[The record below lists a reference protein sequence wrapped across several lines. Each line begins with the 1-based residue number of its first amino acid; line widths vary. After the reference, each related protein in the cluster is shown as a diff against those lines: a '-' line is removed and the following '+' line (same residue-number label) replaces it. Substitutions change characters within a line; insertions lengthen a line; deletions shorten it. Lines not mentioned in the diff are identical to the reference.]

1 MFAFGLCFS
10 LGLSIKMTPRLARV
24 CATCLS
30 RKVNRSDLRIASLAW
45 TKWFGTGP
53 KSPDGEDD
61 GSGAP
66 VPSGPTLSPFSRGAS
81 RFGRRP
87 LSPLERV
94 SQMLPQES
102 LSEEVWELRR
112 NKPSEGNED
121 TETQTPEKLMEDLD
135 VHEQPGDVDSVDSVV
150 NQRKEEMM
158 HAHILPGE
166 RVMCFGEVLLAEY
179 RRKRRLELQKMFQL
193 EKGSKLG
200 SNRGFVAHDAIQGCH
215 AGTVFRTSLG
225 LPMLIRRPS
234 LEEFTLFMKRGPAIA
249 YPKDASAMLMMMDV
263 NEGDCVLESGSGS
276 GAMSLFLSRAVG
288 SNGSVLSVEV
298 RADHHRRA
306 VLNYER
312 WRSSW
317 KLRSGNEWPENVH
330 FHLGDLINAAPLLAG
345 RSFNSVALD
354 MINPHVALPTVI
366 PHLHTGGVCAVYQ
379 ANITQII
386 DLMEGLRCS
395 TLPLVCERI
404 IEVQYRDWLL
414 APSLK
419 KDGSFHRRKTSPGEE
434 TTESENDDSN
444 DEGKGHA
451 SPAHFPFGSIPYI
464 ARPHPEQNGHT
475 AFLVKLRKISK

>member
-1 MFAFGLCFS
+1 MSAFGLCFN
-10 LGLSIKMTPRLARV
+10 LSPLIKMTPRLARV

-30 RKVNRSDLRIASLAW
+30 HKVKQNDLRISSLAR

-53 KSPDGEDD
+53 KGSDGD
-61 GSGAP
+61 GSGAQ
-66 VPSGPTLSPFSRGAS
+66 VPSGPTLPPFSWGAS

-102 LSEEVWELRR
+102 LSDEVWELREKR
-112 NKPSEGNED
+112 TREEHED
-121 TETQTPEKLMEDLD
+121 RETQTPEKLKEDLD
-135 VHEQPGDVDSVDSVV
+135 VHEQPGDDDSVLEV
-150 NQRKEEMM
+150 MT
-158 HAHILPGE
+158 HAHVLPEE
-166 RVMCFGEVLLAEY
+166 RAMCFGEVVLAEY

-193 EKGSKLG
+193 EKGCKLG
-200 SNRGFVAHDAIQGCH
+200 SSWGSVDHDVIQGCH
-215 AGTVFRTSLG
+215 AATVLRTTLG
-225 LPMLIRRPS
+225 IPMLIRRPS

-263 NEGDCVLESGSGS
+263 SEGDCVLESGSGS

-288 SNGSVLSVEV
+288 SSGSVLSVEV
-298 RADHHRRA
+298 RPDHHRRA

-317 KLRSGNEWPENVH
+317 KLRSGKAWPENVH
-330 FHLGDLINAAPLLAG
+330 FHLGDLINSAPLLTG
-345 RSFNSVALD
+345 RSFSSVALD
-354 MINPHVALPTVI
+354 MINPHLALHTVV

-404 IEVQYRDWLL
+404 IEVQHRDWLL

-419 KDGSFHRRKTSPGEE
+419 KDGSFNQRRKSPGEE
-434 TTESENDDSN
+434 ATESENEDGGK
-444 DEGKGHA
+444 EGQA
-451 SPAHFPFGSIPYI
+451 SAAHFPFGSVPYV

-475 AFLVKLRKISK
+475 GFLVKMRKISR

>member
-1 MFAFGLCFS
+1 
-10 LGLSIKMTPRLARV
+10 
-24 CATCLS
+24 
-30 RKVNRSDLRIASLAW
+30 NRSDLRITSLAR
-45 TKWFGTGP
+45 TQWFGTGP
-53 KSPDGEDD
+53 NSPDGDED

-66 VPSGPTLSPFSRGAS
+66 VPSGPRIPPFSRGAS

-102 LSEEVWELRR
+102 LSEEVWELREKKTR
-112 NKPSEGNED
+112 EEYED
-121 TETQTPEKLMEDLD
+121 TETQTPEKLKEDLD
-135 VHEQPGDVDSVDSVV
+135 VHEQTGDDDNVL
-150 NQRKEEMM
+150 NQSKEAMT
-158 HAHILPGE
+158 HRPALPEE
-166 RVMCFGEVLLAEY
+166 RVMCFGEAVLAEY

-193 EKGSKLG
+193 EKGCKLG
-200 SNRGFVAHDAIQGCH
+200 SSWGSVAHDAIQGCH
-215 AGTVFRTSLG
+215 AGTVLHTSLG

-288 SNGSVLSVEV
+288 SSGSVLSVEV

-312 WRSSW
+312 WCSSW
-317 KLRSGNEWPENVH
+317 KLRSGKEWPENVH

-354 MINPHVALPTVI
+354 MINPHLALHTVV

-395 TLPLVCERI
+395 TLPLVCERV
-404 IEVQYRDWLL
+404 IEVQHRDWLL

-419 KDGSFHRRKTSPGEE
+419 KDGSFNQRRESPDEE
-434 TTESENDDSN
+434 ATESENDDTN
-444 DEGKGHA
+444 VEGKGHESA
-451 SPAHFPFGSIPYI
+451 AHFPFGSVPYI

-475 AFLVKLRKISK
+475 

>member
-1 MFAFGLCFS
+1 MSAFGLCFS
-10 LGLSIKMTPRLARV
+10 LGPSLLKMTPRLARV

-30 RKVNRSDLRIASLAW
+30 HKINLRITSLARIQW
-45 TKWFGTGP
+45 VGTGP
-53 KSPDGEDD
+53 KSPDGDED

-66 VPSGPTLSPFSRGAS
+66 VPSGPTIPPFSRSAS

-102 LSEEVWELRR
+102 LSEEVWELREEKTR
-112 NKPSEGNED
+112 EDYKD
-121 TETQTPEKLMEDLD
+121 TETQTPETLKEDPD
-135 VHEQPGDVDSVDSVV
+135 MHEDDESVL
-150 NQRKEEMM
+150 NQGKEV
-158 HAHILPGE
+158 AHVLPEE
-166 RVMCFGEVLLAEY
+166 RVMCFGEVVLAEY

-193 EKGSKLG
+193 EKGCKLG
-200 SNRGFVAHDAIQGCH
+200 SSWGSVAHDAIQGCH
-215 AGTVFRTSLG
+215 AGTVLRTSLG

-249 YPKDASAMLMMMDV
+249 YPKDANAMLMMMDV

-288 SNGSVLSVEV
+288 SSGSVLSVEV
-298 RADHHRRA
+298 REDHHRRA

-317 KLRSGNEWPENVH
+317 SLRSGKEWPENVH

-354 MINPHVALPTVI
+354 MINPHLALHTVV

-395 TLPLVCERI
+395 TLPLVYERI

-419 KDGSFHRRKTSPGEE
+419 KDGSFHQRRKSPDEE
-434 TTESENDDSN
+434 ATESENDEAN
-444 DEGKGHA
+444 DEGKGHERA
-451 SPAHFPFGSIPYI
+451 AHFPFGSVPYI

-475 AFLVKLRKISK
+475 GEHVRSL